1 MTTSKRSY
9 SQKMMN
15 GRTDKVSNKADV
27 TINSFKIKIY
37 LNFIAL
43 PTETET
49 KILKNS
55 SLSQITDEKI
65 INSNSV
71 KDGRT
76 KIVIE
81 QLNY

>member
-43 PTETET
+43 PTESQT
-49 KILKNS
+49 KILKKTAVY
-55 SLSQITDEKI
+55 LK
-65 INSNSV
+65 
-71 KDGRT
+71 
-76 KIVIE
+76 
-81 QLNY
+81 